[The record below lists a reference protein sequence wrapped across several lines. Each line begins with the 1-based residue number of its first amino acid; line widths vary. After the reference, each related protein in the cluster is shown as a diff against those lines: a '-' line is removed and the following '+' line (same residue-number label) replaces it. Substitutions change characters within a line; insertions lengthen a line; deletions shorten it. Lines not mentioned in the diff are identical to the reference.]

1 MNHRKLNLPLHSV
14 VISWINKVKKHWK
27 STRNTSIIGRPKI
40 PAENPL
46 HDPKSCRANG
56 SRINNKIGWKTMRK
70 KQEAQN
76 HVERPRNPVTTPGA
90 RPQRRP
96 APPFCARH
104 LLRHLLRQLLFL
116 RLLLLRGLRARRFAF
131 RGGFLQGPDG
141 QNATV
146 LLLNPVPCLQS
157 VADQP
162 AKRFAL
168 FLRAPAPPST
178 VFRHLTFFA
187 FFSRKKKLYVRAV
200 VWSCVRRSVDVSSC
214 DIDASSEWP
223 ADAVSQFRT
232 FVGCEFAN
240 RSNRSNS
247 GSSSSCWSSER
258 PPNGQCN
265 SSQLKQ

>member
-1 MNHRKLNLPLHSV
+1 
-14 VISWINKVKKHWK
+14 
-27 STRNTSIIGRPKI
+27 
-40 PAENPL
+40 
-46 HDPKSCRANG
+46 
-56 SRINNKIGWKTMRK
+56 MRK

-178 VFRHLTFFA
+178 VFRPFTFFA
-187 FFSRKKKLYVRAV
+187 FFSRKKKTLCA
-200 VWSCVRRSVDVSSC
+200 RRCLIVCSS
-214 DIDASSEWP
+214 I
-223 ADAVSQFRT
+223 
-232 FVGCEFAN
+232 G
-240 RSNRSNS
+240 
-247 GSSSSCWSSER
+247 
-258 PPNGQCN
+258 
-265 SSQLKQ
+265 